1 MTQHSPAFETALAD
15 VSSLLGPPSEVRRFR
30 RWSLAEWEIDGA
42 SIALDDGEDRVV
54 LSASRGD
61 DPGASCVWE
70 PDADG
75 VRAALAHLGRPQTDS
90 DRRDGNGD
98 EAR

>member
-1 MTQHSPAFETALAD
+1 MTQHSPAFEAALAD
-15 VSSLLGPPSEVRRFR
+15 VSSLLGPPVEVRRFR

-54 LSASRGD
+54 LSSSRGD
-61 DPGASCVWE
+61 DPGTSCVWE

-75 VRAALAHLGRPQTDS
+75 VRAALAHLGRQPAASGKCDEH
-90 DRRDGNGD
+90 GD
-98 EAR
+98 AAR